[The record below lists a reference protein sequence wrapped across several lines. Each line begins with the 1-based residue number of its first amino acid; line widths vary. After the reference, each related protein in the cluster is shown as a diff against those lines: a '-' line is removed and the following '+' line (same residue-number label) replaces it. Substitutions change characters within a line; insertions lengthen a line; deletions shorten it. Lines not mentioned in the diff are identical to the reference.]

1 MIRLISELTEPIPP
15 IPDPPGLQ
23 VTWATL
29 LPSPIAPFPRS
40 VGQCYK
46 KKEPEGQW
54 NILMFNNQLW
64 SVECSLK
71 AAGWRTVD
79 PKRSVPSVLYKLPT
93 QNGCDTFPALGRPM
107 KQLPSTD

>member
-71 AAGWRTVD
+71 AAGWRMVD